1 MQTHQLVL
9 FISKCPEEFTGAKH
23 IEMPEGGGSVGR
35 APSCTL
41 PLTDHNRFISGT
53 HCLLSVY
60 GDTYYISD
68 VSTNGTMVNGN
79 KILKNQPVSIVDGD
93 VISLGQYEI
102 GVSLEHVSA
111 AQDIASDIAPD
122 RVSNDPLVNLGEA
135 VLDEDEKIGALEDLF
150 METKQDDVDTDD
162 PVAHLKFSMQ
172 REDDHLIRDE
182 QKPHPTQANPIEN
195 TRQVV
200 DDSFSIHSEFD
211 IPNLIPEDWLGGAA
225 KSEAPAEVA
234 SEQSQQASFIPE
246 EPIRAPEEAFRI
258 PQDAIQTEPVS
269 PSPHLPQADQVPPQ
283 FEVPISQATSSA
295 AQRPESFG
303 QKWEEVTQAFVP
315 SAQSNPIETKPTE
328 TQVGFVSNE
337 SLNAESSAHSSDI
350 GQAFYEGLGIS
361 NPELI
366 SNEALLF
373 KQMGTCL
380 RLCIDN
386 LQKDLREVESLK
398 GEQGLSEADSNLAEL
413 MLTLNSQNLLSPNEL
428 VEQMLDEL
436 NDHQILFNKALN
448 ELLIEQSETNDPVT
462 FASDIAGKS
471 IFTTKSKLWGE
482 YLEFYAN
489 NRRQMN
495 ETSLKGLIKKNYTKA
510 IKGNHA

>member
-9 FISKCPEEFTGAKH
+9 FISKCPEEYTGAKH

-53 HCLLSVY
+53 HCLVSVY

-79 KILKNQPVSIVDGD
+79 KILKNQPISIVDGD
-93 VISLGQYEI
+93 LISLGQYEI
-102 GVSLEHVSA
+102 GVSLEHVTA
-111 AQDIASDIAPD
+111 AQDIASDIAPE
-122 RVSNDPLVNLGEA
+122 RVSNDPLINLGEA
-135 VLDEDEKIGALEDLF
+135 VVEEEEKVGALEDLF
-150 METKQDDVDTDD
+150 METKQADVVSDD
-162 PVAHLKFSMQ
+162 PIAHLQFSMQ
-172 REDDHLIRDE
+172 REDDHLIRDVE
-182 QKPHPTQANPIEN
+182 KPKAAQAQPIEN
-195 TRQVV
+195 KRQVV
-200 DDSFSIHSEFD
+200 DDSFSVHSEFD

-225 KSEAPAEVA
+225 TRTA
-234 SEQSQQASFIPE
+234 SVKPVTEQAVFIPE
-246 EPIRAPEEAFRI
+246 DFA
-258 PQDAIQTEPVS
+258 QTQSVS
-269 PSPHLPQADQVPPQ
+269 PRASVVQSDVNKPQYEATLNHVSPNV
-283 FEVPISQATSSA
+283 SQRA
-295 AQRPESFG
+295 ESVG
-303 QKWEEVTQAFVP
+303 QKWEEVTRAFIP
-315 SAQSNPIETKPTE
+315 SAQSTQQESKVTETK
-328 TQVGFVSNE
+328 VGFVSNE
-337 SLNAESSAHSSDI
+337 SIATEEGTLSSDI
-350 GQAFYEGLGIS
+350 SKAFYEGLGIS

-366 SNEALLF
+366 SSEALLF

-380 RLCIDN
+380 RLCMDN
-386 LQKDLREVESLK
+386 LQKDLHEVESLK

-428 VEQMLDEL
+428 VEQMLDEI
-436 NDHQILFNKALN
+436 NDHQIIFNKALI

-462 FASDIAGKS
+462 FANDVASKS
-471 IFTTKSKLWGE
+471 MFTTKSKLWGE

-510 IKGNHA
+510 IKGSHA

>member
-9 FISKCPEEFTGAKH
+9 FISKCPEEYTGAKH

-53 HCLLSVY
+53 HCLVSVY

-79 KILKNQPVSIVDGD
+79 KILKNQPISIVDGD
-93 VISLGQYEI
+93 LISLGQYEI
-102 GVSLEHVSA
+102 GVSLEHMTA
-111 AQDIASDIAPD
+111 AQDIASDIAPE
-122 RVSNDPLVNLGEA
+122 RVSNDPLINLGEA
-135 VLDEDEKIGALEDLF
+135 VVEEEEKVGALEDLF
-150 METKQDDVDTDD
+150 METKQADVVSDD
-162 PVAHLKFSMQ
+162 PIAHLQFSMQ
-172 REDDHLIRDE
+172 REDDHLIRDVE
-182 QKPHPTQANPIEN
+182 KPKAAQAQPIEN
-195 TRQVV
+195 KRQVV
-200 DDSFSIHSEFD
+200 DDSFSVHSEFD

-225 KSEAPAEVA
+225 TRTA
-234 SEQSQQASFIPE
+234 SVKPVTEQAVFIPE
-246 EPIRAPEEAFRI
+246 DFA
-258 PQDAIQTEPVS
+258 QTQSVS
-269 PSPHLPQADQVPPQ
+269 PRASVVQSDVNKPQYEATLNHVSPNV
-283 FEVPISQATSSA
+283 SQRA
-295 AQRPESFG
+295 ESVG
-303 QKWEEVTQAFVP
+303 QKWEEVTRAFIP
-315 SAQSNPIETKPTE
+315 SAQSTQQESKVTETK
-328 TQVGFVSNE
+328 VGFVSNE
-337 SLNAESSAHSSDI
+337 SIATEEGTLSSDI
-350 GQAFYEGLGIS
+350 SKAFYEGLGIS

-386 LQKDLREVESLK
+386 LQKDLHEVESLK

-428 VEQMLDEL
+428 VEQMLDEI
-436 NDHQILFNKALN
+436 NDHQIIFNKALT

-462 FASDIAGKS
+462 FANNVASKS
-471 IFTTKSKLWGE
+471 MFTTKSKLWGE

-510 IKGNHA
+510 IKGSHA

>member
-9 FISKCPEEFTGAKH
+9 FISKCPEEYTGAKH

-53 HCLLSVY
+53 HCLVSVY

-79 KILKNQPVSIVDGD
+79 KILKNQPISIVDGD

-102 GVSLEHVSA
+102 GVSLEHVTA
-111 AQDIASDIAPD
+111 AQDIASDIAPE
-122 RVSNDPLVNLGEA
+122 RVSNDPLINLGEA
-135 VLDEDEKIGALEDLF
+135 VVEEEEKVGALEELF
-150 METKQDDVDTDD
+150 METKQADVVSDD
-162 PVAHLKFSMQ
+162 PIAHLQFSMQ
-172 REDDHLIRDE
+172 REDDHLIRDVE
-182 QKPHPTQANPIEN
+182 KPKAAQAQPIEN
-195 TRQVV
+195 KRQVV
-200 DDSFSIHSEFD
+200 DDSFSVYSEFD

-225 KSEAPAEVA
+225 A
-234 SEQSQQASFIPE
+234 STASVKAVTEQAVFIPE
-246 EPIRAPEEAFRI
+246 DFA
-258 PQDAIQTEPVS
+258 QTPSVS
-269 PSPHLPQADQVPPQ
+269 PQVSAVQSDVNQPQYEATLNHVSPNA
-283 FEVPISQATSSA
+283 SQRA
-295 AQRPESFG
+295 ESVG
-303 QKWEEVTQAFVP
+303 QKWEEVTRAFIP
-315 SAQSNPIETKPTE
+315 SAQSTQQESKVKETK
-328 TQVGFVSNE
+328 VGFVSNE
-337 SLNAESSAHSSDI
+337 SIATEEGTLSSDI
-350 GQAFYEGLGIS
+350 SKAFYEGLGIS

-380 RLCIDN
+380 RLCMDN
-386 LQKDLREVESLK
+386 LQKDLQEVESLK
-398 GEQGLSEADSNLAEL
+398 GEQSLSEADSNLAEL

-428 VEQMLDEL
+428 VEQMLDEI
-436 NDHQILFNKALN
+436 NDHQIIFNKALT

-462 FASDIAGKS
+462 FANDVASKS
-471 IFTTKSKLWGE
+471 MFTTKSKLWGE

-495 ETSLKGLIKKNYTKA
+495 ETSLKGLIKKSYTKA
-510 IKGNHA
+510 IKGSHA

>member
-9 FISKCPEEFTGAKH
+9 FISKCPEEYTGAKH

-41 PLTDHNRFISGT
+41 ALTDHNRFISGT
-53 HCLLSVY
+53 HCLVSVY
-60 GDTYYISD
+60 GDTFYISD

-111 AQDIASDIAPD
+111 AQDIAADIAPE

-135 VLDEDEKIGALEDLF
+135 VVEEEEKVGALEDLF
-150 METKQDDVDTDD
+150 METKQDDVDSDD
-162 PVAHLKFSMQ
+162 PIAHLKFSMQ
-172 REDDHLIRDE
+172 RDDDHLIRDVE
-182 QKPHPTQANPIEN
+182 KPDAFHSKPIGN

-200 DDSFSIHSEFD
+200 DDSLSIHSEFD
-211 IPNLIPEDWLGGAA
+211 IPNLIPEDWMAGTET
-225 KSEAPAEVA
+225 S
-234 SEQSQQASFIPE
+234 QASVGPEIVSAQNRTVIPE
-246 EPIRAPEEAFRI
+246 DFANSEPLASQAERGRPEIHQSGSQPFEQRANPS
-258 PQDAIQTEPVS
+258 IQ
-269 PSPHLPQADQVPPQ
+269 PSP
-283 FEVPISQATSSA
+283 
-295 AQRPESFG
+295 QRSEPAG
-303 QKWEEVTQAFVP
+303 QKWEEVTQAFIP
-315 SAQSNPIETKPTE
+315 STQSSQQEVKTTETK
-328 TQVGFVSNE
+328 VGFVSNE
-337 SLNAESSAHSSDI
+337 SLNPEKEGASSDI
-350 GQAFYEGLGIS
+350 SKAFYEGLGIS
-361 NPELI
+361 NPDLI
-366 SNEALLF
+366 SDEALLF

-386 LQKDLREVESLK
+386 LQKDLHEVESLK

-436 NDHQILFNKALN
+436 NDHQIIFNKALN

-462 FASDIAGKS
+462 FASDVASKS
-471 IFTTKSKLWGE
+471 MFTTKSKLWGE
-482 YLEFYAN
+482 YVEFYAN

-495 ETSLKGLIKKNYTKA
+495 EMSLKGLIKKNYTKA
-510 IKGNHA
+510 IKGSHA

>member
-9 FISKCPEEFTGAKH
+9 FISKCPEEYTGAKH

-53 HCLLSVY
+53 HCLVSVY

-79 KILKNQPVSIVDGD
+79 KILKNQPISIVDGD

-102 GVSLEHVSA
+102 GVSLEHVTA
-111 AQDIASDIAPD
+111 AQDIASDIAPE
-122 RVSNDPLVNLGEA
+122 RVSNDPLINLGEA
-135 VLDEDEKIGALEDLF
+135 VVEEEEKVGALEDLF
-150 METKQDDVDTDD
+150 METKQADVVSDD
-162 PVAHLKFSMQ
+162 PIAHLQFSMQ
-172 REDDHLIRDE
+172 REDDHLIRDVE
-182 QKPHPTQANPIEN
+182 KPKAAQALPIEN
-195 TRQVV
+195 KRQVV
-200 DDSFSIHSEFD
+200 DDSFSVHSEFD

-225 KSEAPAEVA
+225 A
-234 SEQSQQASFIPE
+234 STASVKAVTEQAVFIPE
-246 EPIRAPEEAFRI
+246 DFA
-258 PQDAIQTEPVS
+258 QTQSVS
-269 PSPHLPQADQVPPQ
+269 PQVSAVQSDVNQPQYEATLNHV
-283 FEVPISQATSSA
+283 SQNAS
-295 AQRPESFG
+295 QRAESVG
-303 QKWEEVTQAFVP
+303 QKWEGVTRAFIP
-315 SAQSNPIETKPTE
+315 SAQSTQQESKVKETK
-328 TQVGFVSNE
+328 VGFVSNE
-337 SLNAESSAHSSDI
+337 SIATEEGTLSSDI
-350 GQAFYEGLGIS
+350 SKAFYEGLGIS

-380 RLCIDN
+380 RLCMDN
-386 LQKDLREVESLK
+386 LQKDLHEVESLK

-428 VEQMLDEL
+428 VEQMLDEI
-436 NDHQILFNKALN
+436 NDHQIIFNKALT

-462 FASDIAGKS
+462 FANDVASKS
-471 IFTTKSKLWGE
+471 MFTTKSKLWGE

-495 ETSLKGLIKKNYTKA
+495 ETSLKGLIKKSYTKA
-510 IKGNHA
+510 IKGSHA

>member
-9 FISKCPEEFTGAKH
+9 LISKCPEEYTGAKH
-23 IEMPEGGGSVGR
+23 AEMPEGGGSVGR

-53 HCLLSVY
+53 HCLISVY

-102 GVSLEHVSA
+102 GVSLEHVTA
-111 AQDIASDIAPD
+111 AQDIASDIAPE

-135 VLDEDEKIGALEDLF
+135 VVEEEEKVGALEDLF
-150 METKQDDVDTDD
+150 METKQDDVNIDD
-162 PVAHLKFSMQ
+162 PISHLKFSMQ
-172 REDDHLIRDE
+172 CEDDHLIRDVE
-182 QKPHPTQANPIEN
+182 KPGPAKSKPIEN
-195 TRQVV
+195 MRQVV

-211 IPNLIPEDWLGGAA
+211 IPNLIPEDWLGGDATSKASVEPAA
-225 KSEAPAEVA
+225 
-234 SEQSQQASFIPE
+234 EQTKQATFIPE
-246 EPIRAPEEAFRI
+246 DFAQIEGVTPQVNRVEPDITQPQQPQYQAPLNHATSNVTQRA
-258 PQDAIQTEPVS
+258 EPV
-269 PSPHLPQADQVPPQ
+269 
-283 FEVPISQATSSA
+283 
-295 AQRPESFG
+295 G
-303 QKWEEVTQAFVP
+303 QKWEEVTQAFIP
-315 SAQSNPIETKPTE
+315 SVQPTQSETKATE
-328 TQVGFVSNE
+328 NQAGLISNHPLKAD
-337 SLNAESSAHSSDI
+337 SDTLSSDI
-350 GQAFYEGLGIS
+350 GEAFYEGLGIS
-361 NPELI
+361 NPDLI

-373 KQMGTCL
+373 RQMGTCL

-386 LQKDLREVESLK
+386 LQKDLHEVESLK

-436 NDHQILFNKALN
+436 NDHQIIFNKALN

-462 FASDIAGKS
+462 FANDVASKS
-471 IFTTKSKLWGE
+471 MFTTKSKLWGE

-489 NRRQMN
+489 NRCQLN
-495 ETSLKGLIKKNYTKA
+495 ETSLRGLIKKNYTKA
-510 IKGNHA
+510 IRGNHA

>member
-9 FISKCPEEFTGAKH
+9 FISKCPEEYTGAKH

-41 PLTDHNRFISGT
+41 SLTDHNRFISGT
-53 HCLLSVY
+53 HCLISVY
-60 GDTYYISD
+60 GDTFYISD

-79 KILKNQPVSIVDGD
+79 KILKNQPISIVDGD
-93 VISLGQYEI
+93 VVSLGQYEI
-102 GVSLEHVSA
+102 GVALEHISA
-111 AQDIASDIAPD
+111 VQDIAADIAPE

-135 VLDEDEKIGALEDLF
+135 VVEEEEKVGSLEDLF
-150 METKQDDVDTDD
+150 METKQDGVNTDD
-162 PVAHLKFSMQ
+162 PIAHLKFSMQ
-172 REDDHLIRDE
+172 REDDYLIRDVE
-182 QKPHPTQANPIEN
+182 KPEPAPAKTIEN

-211 IPNLIPEDWLGGAA
+211 IPNLIPEDWLGGVATSKESVEPAA
-225 KSEAPAEVA
+225 
-234 SEQSQQASFIPE
+234 EQAKQAAFIPE
-246 EPIRAPEEAFRI
+246 DFAHTKPVSPQASVVQPDVNQPQQPQYEAPLNHATSNVTQRA
-258 PQDAIQTEPVS
+258 EPVS
-269 PSPHLPQADQVPPQ
+269 
-283 FEVPISQATSSA
+283 
-295 AQRPESFG
+295 

-315 SAQSNPIETKPTE
+315 SAQPTQPETKAKE
-328 TQVGFVSNE
+328 AQQGFVSNE
-337 SLNAESSAHSSDI
+337 SLAIESAAHSSDI
-350 GQAFYEGLGIS
+350 GKAFYEGLGIS
-361 NPELI
+361 NPDLI

-373 KQMGTCL
+373 KQMGACL

-386 LQKDLREVESLK
+386 LQKDLHEVESLK

-436 NDHQILFNKALN
+436 NDHQIIFNKALN

-462 FASDIAGKS
+462 FANDVASKS
-471 IFTTKSKLWGE
+471 MFTTKSKLWGE

-510 IKGNHA
+510 IKGSHA

>member
-9 FISKCPEEFTGAKH
+9 FISKCPEEYTGAKH
-23 IEMPEGGGSVGR
+23 VEMPEGGGSVGR
-35 APSCTL
+35 APSSTL

-53 HCLLSVY
+53 HCLISVY

-102 GVSLEHVSA
+102 GVSLEHVTA
-111 AQDIASDIAPD
+111 AQDIASDIAPE

-135 VLDEDEKIGALEDLF
+135 VVEEEEKVGALEDLF
-150 METKQDDVDTDD
+150 METKQDDVNTDD
-162 PVAHLKFSMQ
+162 PIAHLKFSMQ
-172 REDDHLIRDE
+172 REDDHLIRDVE
-182 QKPHPTQANPIEN
+182 KPEPVKAKPVEN

-211 IPNLIPEDWLGGAA
+211 IPNLIPEDWLGGTATSKASVEPVAEQTKQAA
-225 KSEAPAEVA
+225 
-234 SEQSQQASFIPE
+234 FIPE
-246 EPIRAPEEAFRI
+246 DFA
-258 PQDAIQTEPVS
+258 QTE
-269 PSPHLPQADQVPPQ
+269 AVPPQ
-283 FEVPISQATSSA
+283 TSRVEPEVTQPQYQAPLDHATSNV
-295 AQRPESFG
+295 AQRAEPVG
-303 QKWEEVTQAFVP
+303 QKWEEVTQAFIP
-315 SAQSNPIETKPTE
+315 SAQPTQPE
-328 TQVGFVSNE
+328 MKATENQVGFVSND
-337 SLNAESSAHSSDI
+337 SLGAESATHSSDI
-350 GQAFYEGLGIS
+350 GKAFYEGLGIS
-361 NPELI
+361 NPDLI

-386 LQKDLREVESLK
+386 LQKDLHEVESLK

-436 NDHQILFNKALN
+436 NDHQIIFNKALN

-462 FASDIAGKS
+462 FANDVASKS
-471 IFTTKSKLWGE
+471 MFTTKSKLWGE

-510 IKGNHA
+510 IKGSHA

>member
-9 FISKCPEEFTGAKH
+9 FISKCPEEYTGAKH
-23 IEMPEGGGSVGR
+23 VEMPEGGGSVGR

-53 HCLLSVY
+53 HCLISVY

-102 GVSLEHVSA
+102 GVSLEHVTA
-111 AQDIASDIAPD
+111 AQDIASDIAPE

-135 VLDEDEKIGALEDLF
+135 VVEEEEKVGALEDLF
-150 METKQDDVDTDD
+150 METKQDDVNTDD
-162 PVAHLKFSMQ
+162 PIAHLKFSMQ
-172 REDDHLIRDE
+172 REDDHLIRDVE
-182 QKPHPTQANPIEN
+182 KPEPVKAKPIEN

-211 IPNLIPEDWLGGAA
+211 IPNLIPEDWLGDAA
-225 KSEAPAEVA
+225 TSKASVEPAAEQTKEAV
-234 SEQSQQASFIPE
+234 FIPE
-246 EPIRAPEEAFRI
+246 DFA
-258 PQDAIQTEPVS
+258 QTE
-269 PSPHLPQADQVPPQ
+269 AVPPQ
-283 FEVPISQATSSA
+283 ASRVEPGVTQPKYQAPLDHATSNV
-295 AQRPESFG
+295 AQRAEPVG
-303 QKWEEVTQAFVP
+303 QKWEEVTQAFIP
-315 SAQSNPIETKPTE
+315 SAQPTQPETKATE
-328 TQVGFVSNE
+328 NQVGFVSND
-337 SLNAESSAHSSDI
+337 SLGAESATHSSDI
-350 GQAFYEGLGIS
+350 GKAFYEGLGIS
-361 NPELI
+361 NPDLI

-386 LQKDLREVESLK
+386 LQKDLHEVESLK

-436 NDHQILFNKALN
+436 NDHQIIFNKALN

-462 FASDIAGKS
+462 FANDVASKS
-471 IFTTKSKLWGE
+471 MFTTKSKLWGE

-510 IKGNHA
+510 IKGSHA

>member
-9 FISKCPEEFTGAKH
+9 FISKCPEEYTGAKH
-23 IEMPEGGGSVGR
+23 VEMPEGGGSVGR

-53 HCLLSVY
+53 HCLISVY

-102 GVSLEHVSA
+102 GVSLEHVTA
-111 AQDIASDIAPD
+111 AQDIASDIAPE

-135 VLDEDEKIGALEDLF
+135 VVEEEEKVGALEDLF
-150 METKQDDVDTDD
+150 METKQDDVNTDD
-162 PVAHLKFSMQ
+162 PIAHLKFSMQ
-172 REDDHLIRDE
+172 REDDHLIRDVE
-182 QKPHPTQANPIEN
+182 KPEPVKAKPVEN

-225 KSEAPAEVA
+225 TSKASVEPVAE
-234 SEQSQQASFIPE
+234 QTKQAVFIPE
-246 EPIRAPEEAFRI
+246 DFA
-258 PQDAIQTEPVS
+258 QTEAVPLQVRRVE
-269 PSPHLPQADQVPPQ
+269 PDVTQPQKPQ
-283 FEVPISQATSSA
+283 YQAPLDHATSNV
-295 AQRPESFG
+295 AQRAEPVG
-303 QKWEEVTQAFVP
+303 QKWEEVTQAFIP
-315 SAQSNPIETKPTE
+315 SAQPTQPETKATE
-328 TQVGFVSNE
+328 NQVGFVSND
-337 SLNAESSAHSSDI
+337 SLGAESATHSSDI
-350 GQAFYEGLGIS
+350 GKAFYEGLGIS
-361 NPELI
+361 NPELF

-386 LQKDLREVESLK
+386 LQKDLHEVESLK

-436 NDHQILFNKALN
+436 NDHQIIFNKALN

-462 FASDIAGKS
+462 FANDVASKS
-471 IFTTKSKLWGE
+471 MFTTKSKLWGE

-510 IKGNHA
+510 IKGSHA

>member
-9 FISKCPEEFTGAKH
+9 FISKCPEEYTGAKH

-53 HCLLSVY
+53 HCLVSVY

-79 KILKNQPVSIVDGD
+79 KILKNQPISIVDGD

-102 GVSLEHVSA
+102 GVSLEHVTA
-111 AQDIASDIAPD
+111 AQDIASDIAPE
-122 RVSNDPLVNLGEA
+122 RVSNDPLINLGEA
-135 VLDEDEKIGALEDLF
+135 VVEEEEKVGALEELF
-150 METKQDDVDTDD
+150 METKQADVVSDD
-162 PVAHLKFSMQ
+162 PIAHLQFSMQ
-172 REDDHLIRDE
+172 REDDHLIRDVE
-182 QKPHPTQANPIEN
+182 KPKAAQAQPIEN
-195 TRQVV
+195 KRQVV
-200 DDSFSIHSEFD
+200 DDSFSVYSEFD

-225 KSEAPAEVA
+225 A
-234 SEQSQQASFIPE
+234 STASVKAVTEQAVFIPE
-246 EPIRAPEEAFRI
+246 DFA
-258 PQDAIQTEPVS
+258 QTQFVS
-269 PSPHLPQADQVPPQ
+269 PQVSAVQPDVNQPQYEATLYHVSPNA
-283 FEVPISQATSSA
+283 SQRA
-295 AQRPESFG
+295 ESVG
-303 QKWEEVTQAFVP
+303 QKWEEVTRAFIP
-315 SAQSNPIETKPTE
+315 SAQSTQQESKVKETK
-328 TQVGFVSNE
+328 VGFVSNE
-337 SLNAESSAHSSDI
+337 SIATEEGTLSSDI
-350 GQAFYEGLGIS
+350 SKAFYEGLGIS

-380 RLCIDN
+380 RLCMDN
-386 LQKDLREVESLK
+386 LQKDLHEVESLK

-428 VEQMLDEL
+428 VEQMLDEI
-436 NDHQILFNKALN
+436 NDHQIIFNKALT

-462 FASDIAGKS
+462 FANDVASKS
-471 IFTTKSKLWGE
+471 MFTTKSKLWGE

-495 ETSLKGLIKKNYTKA
+495 ETSLKGLIKKSYTKA
-510 IKGNHA
+510 IKGSHA

>member
-9 FISKCPEEFTGAKH
+9 FISKCPEEYTGAKH
-23 IEMPEGGGSVGR
+23 VEMPEGGGSVGR

-53 HCLLSVY
+53 HCLISVY

-102 GVSLEHVSA
+102 GVSLEHVTA
-111 AQDIASDIAPD
+111 AQDIASDIAPE

-135 VLDEDEKIGALEDLF
+135 VVEEEEKVGALEDLF
-150 METKQDDVDTDD
+150 METKQDDVNTDD
-162 PVAHLKFSMQ
+162 PIAHLKFSMQ
-172 REDDHLIRDE
+172 REDDHLIRDVE
-182 QKPHPTQANPIEN
+182 KPEPVKAKPIEN

-211 IPNLIPEDWLGGAA
+211 IPNLIPEDWLGDAA
-225 KSEAPAEVA
+225 TSKASVEPAAEQTKEAA
-234 SEQSQQASFIPE
+234 FIPE
-246 EPIRAPEEAFRI
+246 DFA
-258 PQDAIQTEPVS
+258 QTE
-269 PSPHLPQADQVPPQ
+269 AVPPQ
-283 FEVPISQATSSA
+283 ASRVEPEVTQPQKPQYQAPLNHATSNV
-295 AQRPESFG
+295 AQRAEPVG
-303 QKWEEVTQAFVP
+303 QKWEEVTQAFIP
-315 SAQSNPIETKPTE
+315 SAQPTQPETKATE
-328 TQVGFVSNE
+328 NQVGFVSNDP
-337 SLNAESSAHSSDI
+337 LGAESATHSSDI
-350 GQAFYEGLGIS
+350 GKAFYEGLGIS
-361 NPELI
+361 NPDLI

-386 LQKDLREVESLK
+386 LQKDLHEVESLK

-436 NDHQILFNKALN
+436 NDHQIIFNKALN

-462 FASDIAGKS
+462 FANDVASKS
-471 IFTTKSKLWGE
+471 MFTTKSKLWGE

-510 IKGNHA
+510 IKGSHA

>member
-9 FISKCPEEFTGAKH
+9 FISKCPEEYTGAKH

-41 PLTDHNRFISGT
+41 SLTDHNRFISGT
-53 HCLLSVY
+53 HCLISVY
-60 GDTYYISD
+60 GDTFYISD

-79 KILKNQPVSIVDGD
+79 KILKNQPISIVDGD
-93 VISLGQYEI
+93 VVSLGQYEI
-102 GVSLEHVSA
+102 GVVLEHISA
-111 AQDIASDIAPD
+111 VQDIAADIAPE

-135 VLDEDEKIGALEDLF
+135 VVEEEEKVGALEDLF
-150 METKQDDVDTDD
+150 METKQDGVNTDD
-162 PVAHLKFSMQ
+162 PIAHLKFSMQ
-172 REDDHLIRDE
+172 REDDYLIRDVE
-182 QKPHPTQANPIEN
+182 KPEPAPAKTIEN

-211 IPNLIPEDWLGGAA
+211 IPNLIPEDWLGGVATSKESVEPAA
-225 KSEAPAEVA
+225 
-234 SEQSQQASFIPE
+234 EQAKQAAFIPE
-246 EPIRAPEEAFRI
+246 DFAHTKPVSPQASVVQPDVNQPQQPQYEAPLSHATSNVTQRA
-258 PQDAIQTEPVS
+258 EPVS
-269 PSPHLPQADQVPPQ
+269 
-283 FEVPISQATSSA
+283 
-295 AQRPESFG
+295 

-315 SAQSNPIETKPTE
+315 SAQPTQPETKAKE
-328 TQVGFVSNE
+328 AQQGFVSNE
-337 SLNAESSAHSSDI
+337 SLATESAAHSSDI
-350 GQAFYEGLGIS
+350 GKAFYEGLGIS
-361 NPELI
+361 NPDLI

-373 KQMGTCL
+373 KQMGACL

-386 LQKDLREVESLK
+386 LQKDLHEVESLK

-436 NDHQILFNKALN
+436 NDHQIIFNKALN

-462 FASDIAGKS
+462 FANDVASKS
-471 IFTTKSKLWGE
+471 MFTTKSKLWGE

-510 IKGNHA
+510 IKGSHA

>member
-9 FISKCPEEFTGAKH
+9 FISKCPEEYTGAKH

-41 PLTDHNRFISGT
+41 SLTDHNRFISGT
-53 HCLLSVY
+53 HCLISVY
-60 GDTYYISD
+60 GDTFYISD

-79 KILKNQPVSIVDGD
+79 KILKNQPISIVDGD
-93 VISLGQYEI
+93 VVSLGQYEI
-102 GVSLEHVSA
+102 GVAFEHISA
-111 AQDIASDIAPD
+111 VQDIAADIAPE

-135 VLDEDEKIGALEDLF
+135 VVEEEEKVGALEDLF
-150 METKQDDVDTDD
+150 METKQDGVNTDD
-162 PVAHLKFSMQ
+162 PIAHLKFSMQ
-172 REDDHLIRDE
+172 REDDYLIRDVE
-182 QKPHPTQANPIEN
+182 KPEPAPAKTIEN

-211 IPNLIPEDWLGGAA
+211 IPNLIPEDWLGGVATSKESVEPATEQAKQAA
-225 KSEAPAEVA
+225 
-234 SEQSQQASFIPE
+234 FIPE
-246 EPIRAPEEAFRI
+246 DFAHTKPVSPQASVVQPDVNQPQQPQYEAPLNHATSNVTQRA
-258 PQDAIQTEPVS
+258 EPVS
-269 PSPHLPQADQVPPQ
+269 
-283 FEVPISQATSSA
+283 
-295 AQRPESFG
+295 

-315 SAQSNPIETKPTE
+315 SAQPTQPETKAKE
-328 TQVGFVSNE
+328 AQQGFVSNE
-337 SLNAESSAHSSDI
+337 SLAIESAAHSSDI
-350 GQAFYEGLGIS
+350 GKAFYEGLGIS
-361 NPELI
+361 NPDLI

-373 KQMGTCL
+373 KQMGACL

-386 LQKDLREVESLK
+386 LQKDLHEVESLK

-436 NDHQILFNKALN
+436 NDHQIIFNKALN

-462 FASDIAGKS
+462 FANDVASKS
-471 IFTTKSKLWGE
+471 MFTTKSKLWGE

-510 IKGNHA
+510 IKGSHA

>member
-9 FISKCPEEFTGAKH
+9 FISKCPEEYTGAKH

-53 HCLLSVY
+53 HCLVSVY

-79 KILKNQPVSIVDGD
+79 KILKNQPISIVDGD

-102 GVSLEHVSA
+102 GVSLEHVTA
-111 AQDIASDIAPD
+111 AQDIASDIAPE
-122 RVSNDPLVNLGEA
+122 RVSNDPLINLGEA
-135 VLDEDEKIGALEDLF
+135 VVEEEEKVGALEDLF
-150 METKQDDVDTDD
+150 METKQADVVSDD
-162 PVAHLKFSMQ
+162 PIAHLQFSMQ
-172 REDDHLIRDE
+172 REDDHLIRDVE
-182 QKPHPTQANPIEN
+182 KPKAAQAQPIEN
-195 TRQVV
+195 KRQVV
-200 DDSFSIHSEFD
+200 DDSFSVHSEFD

-225 KSEAPAEVA
+225 A
-234 SEQSQQASFIPE
+234 STASVKAVTEQAVFIPE
-246 EPIRAPEEAFRI
+246 DFA
-258 PQDAIQTEPVS
+258 QTQSVS
-269 PSPHLPQADQVPPQ
+269 PQISAVQSDVNQPQYEATLTHVSPNA
-283 FEVPISQATSSA
+283 SQRA
-295 AQRPESFG
+295 ESVG
-303 QKWEEVTQAFVP
+303 QKWEEVTRAFIP
-315 SAQSNPIETKPTE
+315 SAQSTQQESKVKETK
-328 TQVGFVSNE
+328 VGFVSNE
-337 SLNAESSAHSSDI
+337 SIATEEGTQSSDI
-350 GQAFYEGLGIS
+350 SKAFYEGLGIS

-380 RLCIDN
+380 RLCMDN
-386 LQKDLREVESLK
+386 LQKDLHEVESLK

-428 VEQMLDEL
+428 VEQMLDEI
-436 NDHQILFNKALN
+436 NDHQIIFNKALT

-462 FASDIAGKS
+462 FANDVVSKS
-471 IFTTKSKLWGE
+471 MFTTKSKLWGE

-495 ETSLKGLIKKNYTKA
+495 ETSLKGLIKKSYTKA
-510 IKGNHA
+510 IKGSHA

>member
-9 FISKCPEEFTGAKH
+9 FISKCPEEYTGAKH
-23 IEMPEGGGSVGR
+23 VEMPEGGGSVGR

-53 HCLLSVY
+53 HCLISVY

-102 GVSLEHVSA
+102 GVSLEHVTA
-111 AQDIASDIAPD
+111 AQDIASDIAPE

-135 VLDEDEKIGALEDLF
+135 VVEEEEKVGALEDLF
-150 METKQDDVDTDD
+150 METKQDDVNTDD
-162 PVAHLKFSMQ
+162 PIAHLKFSMQ
-172 REDDHLIRDE
+172 REDDHLIRDVE
-182 QKPHPTQANPIEN
+182 KPEPVKAKPVEN

-211 IPNLIPEDWLGGAA
+211 IPNLIPEDWLGGTATSKASVEPVAEQTKQAA
-225 KSEAPAEVA
+225 
-234 SEQSQQASFIPE
+234 FIPE
-246 EPIRAPEEAFRI
+246 DFA
-258 PQDAIQTEPVS
+258 QTE
-269 PSPHLPQADQVPPQ
+269 AVPPQ
-283 FEVPISQATSSA
+283 TSRVEPEVTQPQYQAPLDHATSNV
-295 AQRPESFG
+295 AQRAEPVG
-303 QKWEEVTQAFVP
+303 QKWEEVTQAFIP
-315 SAQSNPIETKPTE
+315 SAQPTQPETKATE
-328 TQVGFVSNE
+328 NQVGFVSNDP
-337 SLNAESSAHSSDI
+337 LGAESATHSSDI
-350 GQAFYEGLGIS
+350 GKAFYEGLGIS
-361 NPELI
+361 NPDLI

-386 LQKDLREVESLK
+386 LQKDLHEVESLK

-436 NDHQILFNKALN
+436 NDHQIIFNKALN

-462 FASDIAGKS
+462 FANDVASKS
-471 IFTTKSKLWGE
+471 MFTTKSKLWGE

-510 IKGNHA
+510 IKGSHA

>member
-9 FISKCPEEFTGAKH
+9 FISKCPEEYTGAKH

-53 HCLLSVY
+53 HCLVSVY

-79 KILKNQPVSIVDGD
+79 KILKNQPISIVDGD
-93 VISLGQYEI
+93 LISLGQYEI
-102 GVSLEHVSA
+102 GVSLEHVTA
-111 AQDIASDIAPD
+111 AQDIASDIAPE
-122 RVSNDPLVNLGEA
+122 RVSNDPLINLGEA
-135 VLDEDEKIGALEDLF
+135 VVEEEEKVGALEDLF
-150 METKQDDVDTDD
+150 METKQADVVSDD
-162 PVAHLKFSMQ
+162 PIAHLQFSMQ
-172 REDDHLIRDE
+172 REDDHLIRDVE
-182 QKPHPTQANPIEN
+182 KPKAAQAQPIEN
-195 TRQVV
+195 KRQVV
-200 DDSFSIHSEFD
+200 DDSFSVHSEFD

-225 KSEAPAEVA
+225 TRTA
-234 SEQSQQASFIPE
+234 SVKPVTEQAVFIPE
-246 EPIRAPEEAFRI
+246 DFA
-258 PQDAIQTEPVS
+258 QTQSVS
-269 PSPHLPQADQVPPQ
+269 PRASVVQSDVNKPQYEATLNHVSPNV
-283 FEVPISQATSSA
+283 SQRA
-295 AQRPESFG
+295 ESVG
-303 QKWEEVTQAFVP
+303 QKWEEVTRAFIP
-315 SAQSNPIETKPTE
+315 SAQSTQQESKVTETK
-328 TQVGFVSNE
+328 VGFVSNE
-337 SLNAESSAHSSDI
+337 SIATEEGTLSSDI
-350 GQAFYEGLGIS
+350 SKAFYEGLGIS

-380 RLCIDN
+380 RLCMDN
-386 LQKDLREVESLK
+386 LQKDLHEVESLK

-428 VEQMLDEL
+428 VEQMLDEI
-436 NDHQILFNKALN
+436 NDHQIIFNKALT

-462 FASDIAGKS
+462 FANDVASKS
-471 IFTTKSKLWGE
+471 MFTTKSKLWGE

-510 IKGNHA
+510 IKGSHA

>member
-9 FISKCPEEFTGAKH
+9 FISKCPEEYTGAKH

-53 HCLLSVY
+53 HCLVSVY

-79 KILKNQPVSIVDGD
+79 KILKNQPISIVDGD

-102 GVSLEHVSA
+102 GVSLEHVTA
-111 AQDIASDIAPD
+111 AQDIASDIAPE
-122 RVSNDPLVNLGEA
+122 RVSNDPLINLGEA
-135 VLDEDEKIGALEDLF
+135 VVEEEEKVGALEDLF
-150 METKQDDVDTDD
+150 METKQADVVSDD
-162 PVAHLKFSMQ
+162 PIAHLQFSMQ
-172 REDDHLIRDE
+172 REDDHLIRDVE
-182 QKPHPTQANPIEN
+182 KPKAAQAQPIEN
-195 TRQVV
+195 KRQVV
-200 DDSFSIHSEFD
+200 DDSFSVHSEFD

-225 KSEAPAEVA
+225 A
-234 SEQSQQASFIPE
+234 STASVKAVTEQAVFIPE
-246 EPIRAPEEAFRI
+246 DFA
-258 PQDAIQTEPVS
+258 QTQSVS
-269 PSPHLPQADQVPPQ
+269 PQVSAVQSDVNQPQYEATLNHV
-283 FEVPISQATSSA
+283 SQNAS
-295 AQRPESFG
+295 QRAESVG
-303 QKWEEVTQAFVP
+303 QKWEEVTRAFIP
-315 SAQSNPIETKPTE
+315 SAQSTQQESKVKETK
-328 TQVGFVSNE
+328 VGFVSNE
-337 SLNAESSAHSSDI
+337 SIATEEGTLSSDI
-350 GQAFYEGLGIS
+350 SKAFYEGLGIS

-380 RLCIDN
+380 RLCMDN
-386 LQKDLREVESLK
+386 LQKDLHEVESLK

-428 VEQMLDEL
+428 VEQMLDEI
-436 NDHQILFNKALN
+436 NDHQIIFNKALT

-462 FASDIAGKS
+462 FANDVASKS
-471 IFTTKSKLWGE
+471 MFTTKSKLWGE

-495 ETSLKGLIKKNYTKA
+495 ETSLKGLIKKSYTKA
-510 IKGNHA
+510 IKGSHA

>member
-9 FISKCPEEFTGAKH
+9 FISKCPEEYTGAKH
-23 IEMPEGGGSVGR
+23 VEMPEGGGSVGR

-53 HCLLSVY
+53 HCLISVY

-102 GVSLEHVSA
+102 GVSLEHVTA
-111 AQDIASDIAPD
+111 AQDIASDIAPE

-135 VLDEDEKIGALEDLF
+135 VVEEEEKVGALEDLF
-150 METKQDDVDTDD
+150 METKQDDVNTDD
-162 PVAHLKFSMQ
+162 PIAHLKFSMQ
-172 REDDHLIRDE
+172 REDDHLIRDVE
-182 QKPHPTQANPIEN
+182 KPEPVKAKPVEN

-225 KSEAPAEVA
+225 TSKASVEPVAE
-234 SEQSQQASFIPE
+234 QTKQAAFIPE
-246 EPIRAPEEAFRI
+246 DFA
-258 PQDAIQTEPVS
+258 QTE
-269 PSPHLPQADQVPPQ
+269 AVPPQ
-283 FEVPISQATSSA
+283 ASRVEPEVSQPQQPQCQAPLNHATSNV
-295 AQRPESFG
+295 AQRAEPVG
-303 QKWEEVTQAFVP
+303 QKWEEVTQAFIP
-315 SAQSNPIETKPTE
+315 SAQPTQPETKATE
-328 TQVGFVSNE
+328 NQVGFVSNDPLRTE
-337 SLNAESSAHSSDI
+337 SAAHSSDI
-350 GQAFYEGLGIS
+350 GKAFYEGLGIS
-361 NPELI
+361 NPELF

-386 LQKDLREVESLK
+386 LQKDLHEVESLK

-436 NDHQILFNKALN
+436 NDHQIIFNKALN

-462 FASDIAGKS
+462 FANDVASKS
-471 IFTTKSKLWGE
+471 MFTTKSKLWGE

-495 ETSLKGLIKKNYTKA
+495 ETSLRGLIKKNYTKA
-510 IKGNHA
+510 IKGSHA

>member
-9 FISKCPEEFTGAKH
+9 FISKCPEEYTGAKH
-23 IEMPEGGGSVGR
+23 VEMPEGGGSVGR

-53 HCLLSVY
+53 HCLISVY

-102 GVSLEHVSA
+102 GVSLEHVTA
-111 AQDIASDIAPD
+111 AQDIASDIAPE

-135 VLDEDEKIGALEDLF
+135 VVEEEEKVGALEDLF
-150 METKQDDVDTDD
+150 METKQDDVNTDD
-162 PVAHLKFSMQ
+162 PIAHLKFSMQ
-172 REDDHLIRDE
+172 REDDHLIRDVE
-182 QKPHPTQANPIEN
+182 KPEPVKAKPFEN

-225 KSEAPAEVA
+225 TSKASVEPVAE
-234 SEQSQQASFIPE
+234 QTKQAAFIPE
-246 EPIRAPEEAFRI
+246 DFA
-258 PQDAIQTEPVS
+258 QTE
-269 PSPHLPQADQVPPQ
+269 AVPPQ
-283 FEVPISQATSSA
+283 ASRVEPEVTQPQQPQYQAPLNHVTSNV
-295 AQRPESFG
+295 AQRAEPVG
-303 QKWEEVTQAFVP
+303 QKWEEVTQAFIP
-315 SAQSNPIETKPTE
+315 SAQPTQPETKATDN
-328 TQVGFVSNE
+328 QVGFVSNDPLGTE
-337 SLNAESSAHSSDI
+337 SAAHSSDI
-350 GQAFYEGLGIS
+350 GKAFYEGLGIS
-361 NPELI
+361 NPELF

-386 LQKDLREVESLK
+386 LQKDLHEVESLK

-436 NDHQILFNKALN
+436 NDHQIIFNKALN

-462 FASDIAGKS
+462 FANDVASKS
-471 IFTTKSKLWGE
+471 MFTTKSKLWGE

-510 IKGNHA
+510 IKGSHA

>member
-9 FISKCPEEFTGAKH
+9 FISKCPEEYTGAKH
-23 IEMPEGGGSVGR
+23 VEMPEGGGSVGR

-53 HCLLSVY
+53 HCLISVY

-102 GVSLEHVSA
+102 GVSLEHVTA
-111 AQDIASDIAPD
+111 AQDIASDIAPE

-135 VLDEDEKIGALEDLF
+135 VVEEEEKVGALEDLF
-150 METKQDDVDTDD
+150 METKQDDVNTDD
-162 PVAHLKFSMQ
+162 PIAHLKFSMQ
-172 REDDHLIRDE
+172 REDDHLIRDVE
-182 QKPHPTQANPIEN
+182 KPEPVKAKPIEN

-211 IPNLIPEDWLGGAA
+211 IPNLIPEDWLGDAA
-225 KSEAPAEVA
+225 TSKASVEPAA
-234 SEQSQQASFIPE
+234 EQTKQAAFIPE
-246 EPIRAPEEAFRI
+246 DFA
-258 PQDAIQTEPVS
+258 QTE
-269 PSPHLPQADQVPPQ
+269 AVPPQ
-283 FEVPISQATSSA
+283 TSRVEPEVTQPQQPQYQAPLDHATSNV
-295 AQRPESFG
+295 AQRAEPVG
-303 QKWEEVTQAFVP
+303 QKWEEVTQAFIP
-315 SAQSNPIETKPTE
+315 SAQPTQPETKATE
-328 TQVGFVSNE
+328 NQVGFVSND
-337 SLNAESSAHSSDI
+337 SLGAQSATHSSDI
-350 GQAFYEGLGIS
+350 GKAFYEGLGIS
-361 NPELI
+361 NPDLI

-386 LQKDLREVESLK
+386 LQKDLHEVESLK

-436 NDHQILFNKALN
+436 NDHQIIFNKALN

-462 FASDIAGKS
+462 FANDVASKS
-471 IFTTKSKLWGE
+471 MFTTKSKLWGE

-510 IKGNHA
+510 IKGSHA

>member
-9 FISKCPEEFTGAKH
+9 FISKCPEEYTGAKH

-41 PLTDHNRFISGT
+41 SLTDHNRFISGT
-53 HCLLSVY
+53 HCLISVY
-60 GDTYYISD
+60 GDTFYISD

-79 KILKNQPVSIVDGD
+79 KILKNQPISIVDGD
-93 VISLGQYEI
+93 VVSLGQYEI
-102 GVSLEHVSA
+102 GVELEHISA
-111 AQDIASDIAPD
+111 VQDIAADIAPE

-135 VLDEDEKIGALEDLF
+135 VVEEEEKVGALEDLF
-150 METKQDDVDTDD
+150 METKQDGVNTDD
-162 PVAHLKFSMQ
+162 PIAHLKFSMQ
-172 REDDHLIRDE
+172 REDDYLIRDVE
-182 QKPHPTQANPIEN
+182 KPEPAPAKTIEN

-211 IPNLIPEDWLGGAA
+211 IPNLIPEDWLGGVATSKESVEPATEQAKQAA
-225 KSEAPAEVA
+225 
-234 SEQSQQASFIPE
+234 FIPE
-246 EPIRAPEEAFRI
+246 DFAHTKPVSPQASVVQPDVNQPQQPQYEAPLNHATSNVTQRA
-258 PQDAIQTEPVS
+258 EPVS
-269 PSPHLPQADQVPPQ
+269 
-283 FEVPISQATSSA
+283 
-295 AQRPESFG
+295 

-315 SAQSNPIETKPTE
+315 SAQPTQPETKAKE
-328 TQVGFVSNE
+328 AQQGFVSNE
-337 SLNAESSAHSSDI
+337 SLAIESAAHSSDI
-350 GQAFYEGLGIS
+350 GKAFYEGLGIS
-361 NPELI
+361 NPDLI

-373 KQMGTCL
+373 KQMGACL

-386 LQKDLREVESLK
+386 LQKDLHEVESLK

-436 NDHQILFNKALN
+436 NDHQIIFNKALN

-462 FASDIAGKS
+462 FANDVASKS
-471 IFTTKSKLWGE
+471 MFTTKSKLWGE

-510 IKGNHA
+510 IKGSHA

>member
-9 FISKCPEEFTGAKH
+9 FISKCPEEYTGAKH

-53 HCLLSVY
+53 HCLVSVY

-79 KILKNQPVSIVDGD
+79 KILKNQPISIVDGD
-93 VISLGQYEI
+93 LISLGQYEI
-102 GVSLEHVSA
+102 GVSLEHVTA
-111 AQDIASDIAPD
+111 AQDIASDIAPE
-122 RVSNDPLVNLGEA
+122 RVSNDPLINLGEA
-135 VLDEDEKIGALEDLF
+135 VVEEEEKVGALEDLF
-150 METKQDDVDTDD
+150 METKQADVVSDD
-162 PVAHLKFSMQ
+162 PIAHLQFSMQ
-172 REDDHLIRDE
+172 REDDHLIRDVE
-182 QKPHPTQANPIEN
+182 KPKDAQAQPIEN
-195 TRQVV
+195 KRQVV
-200 DDSFSIHSEFD
+200 DDSFSVHSEFD

-225 KSEAPAEVA
+225 A
-234 SEQSQQASFIPE
+234 STASVKPVTEQAVFIPE
-246 EPIRAPEEAFRI
+246 DFA
-258 PQDAIQTEPVS
+258 QTQSVS
-269 PSPHLPQADQVPPQ
+269 PQASVVQSDVNKPQYEATLNHMSSNV
-283 FEVPISQATSSA
+283 SQRA
-295 AQRPESFG
+295 ESVG
-303 QKWEEVTQAFVP
+303 QKWEEVTRAFIP
-315 SAQSNPIETKPTE
+315 SAQSTQQESKFTETK
-328 TQVGFVSNE
+328 VGFVSNE
-337 SLNAESSAHSSDI
+337 SIATEEGTLPSDI
-350 GQAFYEGLGIS
+350 SKAFYEGLGIS

-386 LQKDLREVESLK
+386 LQKDLHEVESLK

-428 VEQMLDEL
+428 VEQMLDEI
-436 NDHQILFNKALN
+436 NDHQIIFNKALT

-462 FASDIAGKS
+462 FANDVASKS
-471 IFTTKSKLWGE
+471 MFTTKSKLWGE

-495 ETSLKGLIKKNYTKA
+495 ETSLKGLIKKNYIKA
-510 IKGNHA
+510 IKGSHA

>member
-9 FISKCPEEFTGAKH
+9 FISKCPEEYTGAKH

-53 HCLLSVY
+53 HCLVSVY

-79 KILKNQPVSIVDGD
+79 KILKNQPISIVDGD
-93 VISLGQYEI
+93 LISLGQYEI
-102 GVSLEHVSA
+102 GVSLEHVTA
-111 AQDIASDIAPD
+111 AQDIASDIAPE
-122 RVSNDPLVNLGEA
+122 RVSNDPLINLGEA
-135 VLDEDEKIGALEDLF
+135 VVEEEEKVGALEDLF
-150 METKQDDVDTDD
+150 METKQADVVSDD
-162 PVAHLKFSMQ
+162 PIAHLQFSMQ
-172 REDDHLIRDE
+172 REDDHLIRDVE
-182 QKPHPTQANPIEN
+182 KPKDAQTQPIEN
-195 TRQVV
+195 KRQVV
-200 DDSFSIHSEFD
+200 DDSFSVHSEFD

-225 KSEAPAEVA
+225 ARTASVKPVTEQEV
-234 SEQSQQASFIPE
+234 FIPE
-246 EPIRAPEEAFRI
+246 DFA
-258 PQDAIQTEPVS
+258 QTQSVS
-269 PSPHLPQADQVPPQ
+269 PQASVVQSDVNKPQYEATLNHMSSNV
-283 FEVPISQATSSA
+283 SQRA
-295 AQRPESFG
+295 ESVG
-303 QKWEEVTQAFVP
+303 QKWEEVTRAFIP
-315 SAQSNPIETKPTE
+315 SAQSTQQESKFTETK
-328 TQVGFVSNE
+328 VGFVSNE
-337 SLNAESSAHSSDI
+337 SIATAEGTLPSDI
-350 GQAFYEGLGIS
+350 SKAFYEGLGIS

-386 LQKDLREVESLK
+386 LQKDLHEVESLK

-428 VEQMLDEL
+428 VEQMLDEI
-436 NDHQILFNKALN
+436 NDHQIIFNKALT

-462 FASDIAGKS
+462 FANDVASKS
-471 IFTTKSKLWGE
+471 MFTTKSKLWGE

-495 ETSLKGLIKKNYTKA
+495 ETSLKGLIKKNYIKA
-510 IKGNHA
+510 IKGSHA

>member
-9 FISKCPEEFTGAKH
+9 FISKCPEEYTGAKH
-23 IEMPEGGGSVGR
+23 VEMPEGGGSVGR

-53 HCLLSVY
+53 HCLISVY

-102 GVSLEHVSA
+102 GVSLEHVTA
-111 AQDIASDIAPD
+111 AQDIASDIAPE

-135 VLDEDEKIGALEDLF
+135 VVEEEEKVGALEDLF
-150 METKQDDVDTDD
+150 METKQDDVNTDD
-162 PVAHLKFSMQ
+162 PIAHLKFSMQ
-172 REDDHLIRDE
+172 REDDHLIRDVE
-182 QKPHPTQANPIEN
+182 NPEPVKAKPVEN

-211 IPNLIPEDWLGGAA
+211 IPNLIPEDWLGGTATSKASVESVAEQTKQAA
-225 KSEAPAEVA
+225 
-234 SEQSQQASFIPE
+234 FIPE
-246 EPIRAPEEAFRI
+246 DFA
-258 PQDAIQTEPVS
+258 QTE
-269 PSPHLPQADQVPPQ
+269 AVPPQ
-283 FEVPISQATSSA
+283 TSRVEPEVTQPQYQAPLDHATSNVV
-295 AQRPESFG
+295 QRAEPVG
-303 QKWEEVTQAFVP
+303 QKWEEVTQAFIP
-315 SAQSNPIETKPTE
+315 SAQPTQPETKATE
-328 TQVGFVSNE
+328 NQVGFVSND
-337 SLNAESSAHSSDI
+337 SLGAESATHSSDI
-350 GQAFYEGLGIS
+350 GKAFYEGLGIS
-361 NPELI
+361 NPDLI

-386 LQKDLREVESLK
+386 LQKDLHEVESLK

-436 NDHQILFNKALN
+436 NDHQIIFNKALN

-462 FASDIAGKS
+462 FANDVASKS
-471 IFTTKSKLWGE
+471 MFTTKSKLWGE

-510 IKGNHA
+510 IKGSHA

>member
-9 FISKCPEEFTGAKH
+9 FISKCPEEYTGAKH

-53 HCLLSVY
+53 HCLVSVY

-79 KILKNQPVSIVDGD
+79 KILKNQPISIVDGD
-93 VISLGQYEI
+93 LISLGQYEI
-102 GVSLEHVSA
+102 GVSLEHVTA
-111 AQDIASDIAPD
+111 AQDIASDIAPE
-122 RVSNDPLVNLGEA
+122 RVSNDPLINLGEA
-135 VLDEDEKIGALEDLF
+135 VVEEEEKVGALEDLF
-150 METKQDDVDTDD
+150 METKQADVVSDD
-162 PVAHLKFSMQ
+162 PIAHLQFSMQ
-172 REDDHLIRDE
+172 REDDHLIRDVE
-182 QKPHPTQANPIEN
+182 KPKGAQAQPIEN
-195 TRQVV
+195 KRQVV
-200 DDSFSIHSEFD
+200 DDSFSVHSEFD

-225 KSEAPAEVA
+225 ARTA
-234 SEQSQQASFIPE
+234 SVKPVTEQAVFIPE
-246 EPIRAPEEAFRI
+246 DFA
-258 PQDAIQTEPVS
+258 QTQSVS
-269 PSPHLPQADQVPPQ
+269 PQASVGQSDVNKPQYEATLNHVSSN
-283 FEVPISQATSSA
+283 VSQRA
-295 AQRPESFG
+295 ESVG
-303 QKWEEVTQAFVP
+303 QKWEEVTRAFIP
-315 SAQSNPIETKPTE
+315 SAQSTQQESKVTETK
-328 TQVGFVSNE
+328 VGFVSNE
-337 SLNAESSAHSSDI
+337 SIATEEGTLPSDI
-350 GQAFYEGLGIS
+350 SKAFYEGLGIS

-386 LQKDLREVESLK
+386 LQKDLHEVESLK

-428 VEQMLDEL
+428 VEQMLDEI
-436 NDHQILFNKALN
+436 NDHQIIFNKALT

-462 FASDIAGKS
+462 FANDVASKS
-471 IFTTKSKLWGE
+471 MFTTKSKLWGE

-495 ETSLKGLIKKNYTKA
+495 ETSLKGLIKKNYIKA
-510 IKGNHA
+510 IKGSHA

>member
-9 FISKCPEEFTGAKH
+9 FISKCPEEYTGAKH
-23 IEMPEGGGSVGR
+23 VEMPEGGGSVGR

-53 HCLLSVY
+53 HCLISVY

-102 GVSLEHVSA
+102 GVSLEHVTA
-111 AQDIASDIAPD
+111 AQDIASDIAPE

-135 VLDEDEKIGALEDLF
+135 VVEEEEKVGALEDLF
-150 METKQDDVDTDD
+150 METKQDDVNTDD
-162 PVAHLKFSMQ
+162 PIAHLKFSMQ
-172 REDDHLIRDE
+172 REDDHLIRDVE
-182 QKPHPTQANPIEN
+182 KPEPVKAKPIEN

-211 IPNLIPEDWLGGAA
+211 IPNLIPEDWLGDAA
-225 KSEAPAEVA
+225 TSKASVEPVAE
-234 SEQSQQASFIPE
+234 QTKQAAFIPE
-246 EPIRAPEEAFRI
+246 DFA
-258 PQDAIQTEPVS
+258 QTE
-269 PSPHLPQADQVPPQ
+269 AVPPQ
-283 FEVPISQATSSA
+283 TSRVEPEVTQPQYQAPLDHATSNV
-295 AQRPESFG
+295 AQRAEPVG
-303 QKWEEVTQAFVP
+303 QKWEEVTQAFIP
-315 SAQSNPIETKPTE
+315 SAQPTQPETKATE
-328 TQVGFVSNE
+328 NQVGFVSND
-337 SLNAESSAHSSDI
+337 SLGAESATHSSDI
-350 GQAFYEGLGIS
+350 GKAFYEGLGIS
-361 NPELI
+361 NPDLI

-386 LQKDLREVESLK
+386 LQKDLHEVESLK

-436 NDHQILFNKALN
+436 NDHQIIFNKALN

-462 FASDIAGKS
+462 FANDVASKS
-471 IFTTKSKLWGE
+471 MFTTKSKLWGE

-510 IKGNHA
+510 IKGSHA

>member
-9 FISKCPEEFTGAKH
+9 FISKCPEEYTGAKH

-41 PLTDHNRFISGT
+41 SLTDHNRFISGT
-53 HCLLSVY
+53 HCLISVY
-60 GDTYYISD
+60 GDTFYISD

-79 KILKNQPVSIVDGD
+79 KILKNQPISIVDGD
-93 VISLGQYEI
+93 VVSLGQYEI
-102 GVSLEHVSA
+102 GVAFEHISA
-111 AQDIASDIAPD
+111 VQDIAADIAPE

-135 VLDEDEKIGALEDLF
+135 VVEEEEKVGSLEDLF
-150 METKQDDVDTDD
+150 METKQDGVNTDD
-162 PVAHLKFSMQ
+162 PIAHLKFSMQ
-172 REDDHLIRDE
+172 REDDYLIRDVE
-182 QKPHPTQANPIEN
+182 KPEPAPAKTIEN

-211 IPNLIPEDWLGGAA
+211 IPNLIPEDWLGGVATSKESVEPAA
-225 KSEAPAEVA
+225 
-234 SEQSQQASFIPE
+234 EQAKQAAFIPE
-246 EPIRAPEEAFRI
+246 DFVHTKPVSPQASVVQPDVNQPQQPQYEAPLSHATSNVTQRA
-258 PQDAIQTEPVS
+258 EPVS
-269 PSPHLPQADQVPPQ
+269 
-283 FEVPISQATSSA
+283 
-295 AQRPESFG
+295 

-315 SAQSNPIETKPTE
+315 SAQPTQPETKAKE
-328 TQVGFVSNE
+328 AQQGFVSNE
-337 SLNAESSAHSSDI
+337 SLAIESAAHSSDI
-350 GQAFYEGLGIS
+350 GKAFYEGLGIS
-361 NPELI
+361 NPDLI

-373 KQMGTCL
+373 KQMGACL

-386 LQKDLREVESLK
+386 LQKDLHEVESLK

-436 NDHQILFNKALN
+436 NDHQIIFNKALN

-462 FASDIAGKS
+462 FANDVASKS
-471 IFTTKSKLWGE
+471 MFTTKSKLWGE

-510 IKGNHA
+510 IKGSHA

>member
-9 FISKCPEEFTGAKH
+9 FISKCPEEYTGAKH

-53 HCLLSVY
+53 HCLVSVY

-79 KILKNQPVSIVDGD
+79 KILKNQPISIVDGD
-93 VISLGQYEI
+93 LISLGQYEI
-102 GVSLEHVSA
+102 GVSLEHVTA
-111 AQDIASDIAPD
+111 AQDIASDIAPE
-122 RVSNDPLVNLGEA
+122 RVSNDPLINLGEA
-135 VLDEDEKIGALEDLF
+135 VVEEEEKVGALEDLF
-150 METKQDDVDTDD
+150 METKQADVVSDD
-162 PVAHLKFSMQ
+162 PIAHLQFSMQ
-172 REDDHLIRDE
+172 REDDHLIRDVE
-182 QKPHPTQANPIEN
+182 KPKAAQAQPIEN
-195 TRQVV
+195 KRQVV
-200 DDSFSIHSEFD
+200 DDSFSVHSEFD

-225 KSEAPAEVA
+225 TRTA
-234 SEQSQQASFIPE
+234 SVKPVTEQAVFIPE
-246 EPIRAPEEAFRI
+246 DFA
-258 PQDAIQTEPVS
+258 QTQSVS
-269 PSPHLPQADQVPPQ
+269 PRASVVQSDVNKPQYEATLNHVSPNV
-283 FEVPISQATSSA
+283 SQRA
-295 AQRPESFG
+295 ESVG
-303 QKWEEVTQAFVP
+303 QKWEEVTRAFIP
-315 SAQSNPIETKPTE
+315 SAQSTQQESKVTETK
-328 TQVGFVSNE
+328 VGFVSNE
-337 SLNAESSAHSSDI
+337 SIATEEGTLSSDI
-350 GQAFYEGLGIS
+350 SKAFYEGLGIS

-380 RLCIDN
+380 RLCMDN
-386 LQKDLREVESLK
+386 LQKDLHEVESLK

-428 VEQMLDEL
+428 VEQMLDEI
-436 NDHQILFNKALN
+436 NDHQIIFNKALI

-462 FASDIAGKS
+462 FANDVASKS
-471 IFTTKSKLWGE
+471 MFTTKSKLWGE

-510 IKGNHA
+510 IKGSHA